1 MLLYEGYMGV
11 RKRIREEEEEQECT
25 ATVHATSNGNG
36 FSEIIYHF
44 PHTAYQPRQNKFIT
58 STKVSVRTVVHT
70 GMASACIHRG
80 PCTRQHVWQ

>member
-1 MLLYEGYMGV
+1 MGV
-11 RKRIREEEEEQECT
+11 RKRIREEEEQECT
-25 ATVHATSNGNG
+25 ATVQQVMETG
-36 FSEIIYHF
+36 SEIIYHF